1 MCSADRIYKSFTMIW
16 ARTSTITLDDL
27 LLEMAQKNWRRTMRF
42 KKRAIKQSLVY
53 KSRLI
58 VKSVLR
64 KHFCHADCINARI
77 IIIITIIDH
86 ILRIFK
92 INNTK
97 PIDDKN
103 FYKMIQVTP
112 KFTLVRVIKRPRM
125 EVTMMIPTRIKE
137 MCCDQNFTCG
147 ESKCKY

>member
-1 MCSADRIYKSFTMIW
+1 M
-16 ARTSTITLDDL
+16 
-27 LLEMAQKNWRRTMRF
+27 
-42 KKRAIKQSLVY
+42 Y

-77 IIIITIIDH
+77 IIITTIIDH

-97 PIDDKN
+97 PIDDKKN
-103 FYKMIQVTP
+103 
-112 KFTLVRVIKRPRM
+112 L
-125 EVTMMIPTRIKE
+125 
-137 MCCDQNFTCG
+137 QNDIGYTQIYLS
-147 ESKCKY
+147 ESD